1 MKILLYICKLNN
13 TNSYMT
19 QMNTY
24 KKSASQV
31 PVVRIGGGISV
42 KYNHNNLL
50 RIPLMLCLLCVG
62 AAFFVS

>member
-31 PVVRIGGGISV
+31 PVVRIGGG
-42 KYNHNNLL
+42 
-50 RIPLMLCLLCVG
+50 
-62 AAFFVS
+62 